1 MDFFTTELRDKPLI
15 GMASGLLSWV
25 IYQANTVA
33 YSGFFSDHNPIWAVS
48 SKIGIIMGLMVATL
62 TFFIKLKEFI
72 EKYFPK
78 K

>member
-1 MDFFTTELRDKPLI
+1 MDFFTTELRDKPVI
-15 GMASGLLSWV
+15 GMVSGLLSWI
-25 IYQANTVA
+25 IYQVNTVA